1 MHFHNS
7 EIQKFNVL
15 VSKQSMHQAVKL
27 PTDISLLPLMSDE
40 DKYFCG
46 SLVLD
51 LESDTQHGND
61 LYVVRVLSD

>member
-1 MHFHNS
+1 
-7 EIQKFNVL
+7 
-15 VSKQSMHQAVKL
+15 
-27 PTDISLLPLMSDE
+27 MSDE

-61 LYVVRVLSD
+61 LYVVRVWSD